1 MSEVYMF
8 YTIPDPTPAIG
19 RDAQFIVS
27 FRNPSATTKLKFFVE
42 NKNALLVGTIK
53 EVTELK

>member
-1 MSEVYMF
+1 MF
-8 YTIPDPTPAIG
+8 YTIPDPAPAMG